1 MGVWHDLNYV
11 SKEYLFLMWGGGLE
25 DSMVVGAV
33 LGEQLSASSW
43 RPGQGCG
50 SAYGVEWMG
59 LEHTCWREPLELA
72 DGQDVGNEEKHNAQL
87 SGRNSWVGSNDI
99 YWDEEEEEKQVW
111 KETKSFTLNVWSVR

>member
-1 MGVWHDLNYV
+1 
-11 SKEYLFLMWGGGLE
+11 
-25 DSMVVGAV
+25 MVVGAV

-72 DGQDVGNEEKHNAQL
+72 DGPDVGNEEKHNAQL

-99 YWDEEEEEKQVW
+99 Y
-111 KETKSFTLNVWSVR
+111 